1 MHILTAAP
9 GCLIFLD
16 LIGDAFLHL
25 KITQQTIGC
34 AVLHLVW
41 ASSKEPYG
49 KASYQK

>member
-1 MHILTAAP
+1 MQMLTVAP

-16 LIGDAFLHL
+16 LIGDTFLHL
-25 KITQQTIGC
+25 RITQQTIGH

-41 ASSKEPYG
+41 ASSKEPYR